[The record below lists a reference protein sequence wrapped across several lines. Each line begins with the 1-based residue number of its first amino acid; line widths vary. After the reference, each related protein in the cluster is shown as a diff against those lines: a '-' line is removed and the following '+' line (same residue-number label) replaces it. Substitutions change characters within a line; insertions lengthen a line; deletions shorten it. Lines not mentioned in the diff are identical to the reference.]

1 MDCSRATDDC
11 IDLANG
17 KVGDIKI
24 VSVAEVR
31 QSMRQESSDGFVV
44 RQAIDTNIAIFL
56 ALTAHL
62 HTAETLQAFTA
73 CYKGETLPH

>member
-17 KVGDIKI
+17 KVGNIKI

-44 RQAIDTNIAIFL
+44 RHTIDTNIAIFL
-56 ALTAHL
+56 ALTAH
-62 HTAETLQAFTA
+62 
-73 CYKGETLPH
+73 C